1 MSMLSSSEFGEGN
14 FTGKSIAS
22 APEVTTPLSH
32 SVNTNTS
39 DKAATL
45 WKSSKGYIS
54 KQNFGST
61 RSFSDQGDA
70 PAAPASDHGVS
81 FGGL

>member
-14 FTGKSIAS
+14 FTGKPITS
-22 APEVTTPLSH
+22 APDITPPLSF
-32 SVNTNTS
+32 SANTNTS
-39 DKAATL
+39 DKATTL

-61 RSFSDQGDA
+61 RSFSDQGSA
-70 PAAPASDHGVS
+70 PAPASDGGAS
-81 FGGL
+81 FGGN